1 MYKRLQN
8 YGEKSIL
15 QNYLITFKHLM
26 GMWKK
31 VYPQKGNK
39 KNDDRM
45 KRTVIDSIMR
55 DIKL

>member
-31 VYPQKGNK
+31 VYPKKGNK

-45 KRTVIDSIMR
+45 KRTVIDSITR